1 MKNLKFFLFALSLS
15 CAYAQSNPAP
25 ARPVAA
31 SKPDPKVAPVKRHPD
46 GRPLGIPFSATKIS
60 DAAWRVVEN
69 GKPVVYRSTAFGF
82 TKLSEEENGKIQ
94 RMINGKPDEATE
106 VPVGL
111 SVVEKDGKLLFKRIT
126 PFGNYEWTKDKSD
139 LTAVEKNLWLQTQA
153 SSAKGE
159 AKQ

>member
-1 MKNLKFFLFALSLS
+1 MASQMK
-15 CAYAQSNPAP
+15 P
-25 ARPVAA
+25 
-31 SKPDPKVAPVKRHPD
+31 
-46 GRPLGIPFSATKIS
+46 
-60 DAAWRVVEN
+60 
-69 GKPVVYRSTAFGF
+69 
-82 TKLSEEENGKIQ
+82 
-94 RMINGKPDEATE
+94 
-106 VPVGL
+106 L